1 MRFTEHNETPAN
13 RATSVFEWPA
23 FNKNSTSYRFPAC
36 LTSSFLHLPAYR
48 LGRHRGEFLPLTL
61 SWMAQNFRNLHAGLY

>member
-23 FNKNSTSYRFPAC
+23 FNKSR
-36 LTSSFLHLPAYR
+36 LHVA
-48 LGRHRGEFLPLTL
+48 
-61 SWMAQNFRNLHAGLY
+61 